1 MSAIKKK
8 LIFKVNPLYFCLD
21 RQTAENF
28 LCNPIHSVPTCNGQ
42 YVTVFQNK
50 KKAIESMKPIAKKA
64 LENSEHSE
72 HSGHSDSF
80 RFVVFGF
87 YFPSIEPLWVDEKEY
102 KGNYKDDIP
111 LHGRVMIG
119 GMVKAK
125 NSISIKDFFCAES
138 WCFYKNKNNKLK
150 YHKDYKIVAVD
161 EDTFFAD

>member
-1 MSAIKKK
+1 MCTINKATIV
-8 LIFKVNPLYFCLD
+8 LKVKPLYFCLD

-64 LENSEHSE
+64 LEN
-72 HSGHSDSF
+72 GNSF
-80 RFVVFGF
+80 SFVVFGF
-87 YFPSIEPLWVDEKEY
+87 YFPGIQPIWVEEQEY
-102 KGNYKDDIP
+102 KGNYKDDMLCP
-111 LHGRVMIG
+111 NGRVLIG
-119 GMVKAK
+119 GMVKPQ
-125 NSISIKDFFCAES
+125 NRISIKDVFCAES

-150 YHKDYKIVAVD
+150 YRKDYKIVAVD